1 MLECSSKALQPI
13 QRCPAFD
20 INFGRDYLLSAVRP
34 FLPFLLCEC
43 SVLLKYV
50 GVFNPFNTV
59 LHLRST
65 LVEMLLLPFSH
76 LRVAF
81 SSFSRKLTAC
91 TRFGFLEKVAFFVQ
105 VFWSFYFCTCT
116 GLVRNSASFE
126 CCRSG
131 VVNKQ
136 VRQCTFV
143 QSVLAK
149 CCSLEVLFGCVQ

>member
-13 QRCPAFD
+13 QRCPAFE

-59 LHLRST
+59 RYLRST

-91 TRFGFLEKVAFFVQ
+91 THFGFLEKVAFL
-105 VFWSFYFCTCT
+105 SRFYFCTCT
-116 GLVRNSASFE
+116 GLVRNSATFE

-131 VVNKQ
+131 VCNKQ